1 MCSCCS
7 EQSTR
12 FKLSM
17 MFFIVML
24 ITGATLVILG
34 IVITHDQNIKL
45 TELGFAFYMTGVL
58 FIVLSSSC
66 NKSQTDENTSSTPT
80 PPPLPTNTGYYLSN
94 FSRSHQLRQSSN
106 AQLSRQHGNFRRIGT
121 GNTGEVIL
129 SCTDWET
136 FGNYSKAS
144 ETSDKEES
152 CAICFEPL
160 TSRGRLVPCGHASF
174 CYNCSQK
181 IYKQDDSRCPLC
193 RTEIQQ
199 VNLETVIFIRK

>member
-1 MCSCCS
+1 MCSSYS
-7 EQSTR
+7 ERQSKS
-12 FKLSM
+12 FNLCM
-17 MFFIVML
+17 IF
-24 ITGATLVILG
+24 ATSILFLG
-34 IVITHDQNIKL
+34 ITVIFLALYNTHNLIL
-45 TELGFAFYMTGVL
+45 SGFAVLVTGL
-58 FIVLSSSC
+58 IIVLHTNGRC
-66 NKSQTDENTSSTPT
+66 CKSELTDENRSSSPV
-80 PPPLPTNTGYYLSN
+80 TNHPVLNS
-94 FSRSHQLRQSSN
+94 SRSHQLRQSSN
-106 AQLSRQHGNFRRIGT
+106 AQLSRQHRNFRRIDT

-181 IYKQDDSRCPLC
+181 IYEQDDSRCPLC

>member
-106 AQLSRQHGNFRRIGT
+106 AQLSRQHRNFRRIDT

-144 ETSDKEES
+144 ENSDKEES